1 MCKSSEEKERNLA
14 EALAAQNATDGKRY
28 GTARNPLQDR
38 ALGLFGLGR
47 LRGGVEN
54 GTNSLV
60 KNTLEVS
67 LRQSGTLDVF
77 VDDFVGLVDL
87 LDVVEHVL
95 VLDRLHVL
103 LGQGGPG
110 GRVISKI
117 DLGTDEDDG
126 SSRRVVGDLGEPLCG
141 NVIVRRRA
149 HDGETDEEHIGLG
162 IGQGPE
168 SIIILLTC
176 SVPKTQADRLAID
189 NDASRVVVKHSRD
202 VLSGESIRRVR
213 DQKTGLADG
222 TVTGHDTLQRL
233 HSSLRH
239 FVPRFSALA

>member
-1 MCKSSEEKERNLA
+1 MAKTGRESRN
-14 EALAAQNATDGKRY
+14 Q
-28 GTARNPLQDR
+28 
-38 ALGLFGLGR
+38 GR
-47 LRGGVEN
+47 GPCLP
-54 GTNSLV
+54 NSLV

-126 SSRRVVGDLGEPLCG
+126 SSRRVVGDLGEPLG
-141 NVIVRRRA
+141 IVRCKA
-149 HDGETDEEHIGLG
+149 LVAQWGTGMG
-162 IGQGPE
+162 G
-168 SIIILLTC
+168 SASLTFAA
-176 SVPKTQADRLAID
+176 T
-189 NDASRVVVKHSRD
+189 
-202 VLSGESIRRVR
+202 LS
-213 DQKTGLADG
+213 
-222 TVTGHDTLQRL
+222 
-233 HSSLRH
+233 
-239 FVPRFSALA
+239 